1 MRRKARE
8 GGSVAERPWVLVWQL
23 GRFGAGPRL
32 ALELAAALGKHGGL
46 DVRLALPRG
55 AELMRAPGNRATVA
69 YAVETYDGLG
79 GRDGL
84 LMRTPRARAHLAPLL
99 GAVRKAPPA
108 VAIAAMPGLWDP
120 FVVRA
125 LGQVGVPIIAI
136 IHDAANHPGDRF
148 EIIQW
153 VERHTIARSA
163 AIVTLSAHVAG
174 RLASRGLIRAHHHLA
189 TILHPALTF
198 SDLAL
203 PPPTPPAPQGRP
215 LRLLI
220 AGRLTRYKGVPL
232 LLQALEGL
240 PSHGRSGSGGCGWQL
255 RIAGRLR
262 DDRARRAAQ
271 AMRAGGAPVDLR
283 NGWLSERDLLR
294 HIDWA
299 DVVVCPYIE
308 ASQSGIIPAAYGRA
322 RPVLATPV
330 GRLPEQVRH
339 GETGLLAE
347 APTPAAL
354 RAALARVLDDP
365 ARVTAL
371 GQAALALA
379 RGPLAWEAIAARLA
393 ALIHDVRRERAG
405 AG

>member
-1 MRRKARE
+1 MAGK
-8 GGSVAERPWVLVWQL
+8 PQVLIWQL

-46 DVRLALPRG
+46 DVRLALPRS
-55 AELMRAPGNRATVA
+55 AELMQEPGNRAAVA
-69 YAVETYDGLG
+69 HAVETYEGLG

-99 GAVRKAPPA
+99 EAIGKAPPA
-108 VAIAAMPGLWDP
+108 AAITVMPGLWDP
-120 FVVRA
+120 FVIRA
-125 LGQVGVPIIAI
+125 LGQAGVPILAI

-153 VERHTIARSA
+153 VQRHTIARSA
-163 AIVTLSAHVAG
+163 AIVTLSGHVAG
-174 RLASRGLIRAHHHLA
+174 QLASRGLLREDQCHA
-189 TILHPALTF
+189 TIPHPALTF

-203 PPPTPPAPQGRP
+203 PPPMPPDPQGRP
-215 LRLLI
+215 LRLLV
-220 AGRLTRYKGVPL
+220 AGRLTRYKGVGL
-232 LLQALEGL
+232 LLEALKGL
-240 PSHGRSGSGGCGWQL
+240 ATGGWEL

-262 DDRARRAAQ
+262 DDRARRAAH

-283 NGWLSERDLLR
+283 DAWLTERDLLR

-299 DVVVCPYIE
+299 DVVVCPYVE

-330 GRLPEQVRH
+330 GGLPEQVRH

-347 APTPAAL
+347 AATPAAL
-354 RAALARVLDDP
+354 RAALALVLDDP
-365 ARVTAL
+365 ARATAL
-371 GQAALALA
+371 GQGALALA
-379 RGPLAWEAIAARLA
+379 RGPLAWEAIAARFA
-393 ALIHDVRRERAG
+393 GLIHDVTHERAG